1 MITNGGYDLTDGD
14 DERTAHM
21 QEVLQDTTIIRAF
34 HVGSSQNVQCEIWWR
49 ALCIVVA
56 MSVFCECTGDCLKG
70 K

>member
-34 HVGSSQNVQCEIWWR
+34 HVGSSQNVQCEI
-49 ALCIVVA
+49 
-56 MSVFCECTGDCLKG
+56 
-70 K
+70 